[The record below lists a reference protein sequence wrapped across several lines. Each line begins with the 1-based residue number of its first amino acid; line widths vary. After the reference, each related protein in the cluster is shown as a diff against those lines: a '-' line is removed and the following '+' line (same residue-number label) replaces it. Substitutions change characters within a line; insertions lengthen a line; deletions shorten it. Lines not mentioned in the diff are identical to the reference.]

1 MLNIE
6 CPVPLSPSS
15 FSEQAMM
22 VTSRNGAI
30 IFWSLMILIFLALLE
45 GTWDVVHILWLVI
58 IIIWRRHV
66 F

>member
-1 MLNIE
+1 
-6 CPVPLSPSS
+6 
-15 FSEQAMM
+15 
-22 VTSRNGAI
+22 
-30 IFWSLMILIFLALLE
+30 MILIFLALLE